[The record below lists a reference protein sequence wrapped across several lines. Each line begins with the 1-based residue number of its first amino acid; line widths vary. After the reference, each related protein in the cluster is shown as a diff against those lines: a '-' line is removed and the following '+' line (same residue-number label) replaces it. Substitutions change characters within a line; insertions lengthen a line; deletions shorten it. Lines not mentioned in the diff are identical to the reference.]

1 MSNINYCTIDNSKKG
16 MNCDN
21 NIEISKYSEDVK
33 SMSDFVACTT
43 TNSSATNSSA
53 TNSSATNSNSSATN
67 SISSATNTINNTV
80 VNANWSCTDR
90 ASCALGK
97 RKD

>member
-1 MSNINYCTIDNSKKG
+1 MSTINYCTIDNSKKG

-21 NIEISKYSEDVK
+21 AIEISKYSEDVK
-33 SMSDFVACTT
+33 SMNDFVACST
-43 TNSSATNSSA
+43 
-53 TNSSATNSNSSATN
+53 TN
-67 SISSATNTINNTV
+67 SISSATNSISNSSVNNNV

>member
-53 TNSSATNSNSSATN
+53 TNSNSSATN

>member
-21 NIEISKYSEDVK
+21 AIEIGKYSEDVK
-33 SMSDFVACTT
+33 SMNDFVACST

-53 TNSSATNSNSSATN
+53 TNSISN
-67 SISSATNTINNTV
+67 SISNVNNNV